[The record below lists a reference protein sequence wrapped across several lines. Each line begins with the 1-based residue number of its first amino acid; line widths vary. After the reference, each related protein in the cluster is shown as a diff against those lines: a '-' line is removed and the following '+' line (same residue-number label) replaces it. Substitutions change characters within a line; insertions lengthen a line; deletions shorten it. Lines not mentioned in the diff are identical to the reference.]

1 MGVGDIDIFTKTY
14 YPLIKEGIKAKS
26 PDCFRCPF
34 HKNRE
39 NCSAECFEDME
50 KIIEKNHSEI
60 SAVIIEPVVQ
70 GAGGMKIYSPMYLKK
85 LRKITEKYNINL
97 IADEIAVG
105 FGRTGKMFA
114 VEHGEIS
121 PDIMCMA
128 KGISAGYYP
137 MSVIGITNKIYEEF
151 YEDYLKG
158 KSFLHSHT
166 YSGNPIGCRI
176 AVEVLKIFEEEK
188 ILEVIEKKGEYLRKK
203 VLEIFNGCEYIGEY
217 RQIGFIGALEFLK
230 NKNTKEDFPK
240 KYRAGYEVYKIGLK
254 NGVILRPLGNVIYF
268 MPPYIVTEK
277 EIDIMVETCRKS
289 VDEYVERL
297 KKEGK
302 L

>member
-1 MGVGDIDIFTKTY
+1 
-14 YPLIKEGIKAKS
+14 
-26 PDCFRCPF
+26 
-34 HKNRE
+34 
-39 NCSAECFEDME
+39 
-50 KIIEKNHSEI
+50 
-60 SAVIIEPVVQ
+60 
-70 GAGGMKIYSPMYLKK
+70 MK
-85 LRKITEKYNINL
+85 KITEKYNINF

-114 VEHGEIS
+114 VEHGGIS

-137 MSVIGITNKIYEEF
+137 MAMIGITNKIYEAF
-151 YEDYLKG
+151 SEDYLKG

-203 VLEIFNGCEYIGEY
+203 VLEIFKDSEYIGEY

-230 NKNTKEDFPK
+230 NKKTKEDFPK
-240 KYRAGYEVYKIGLK
+240 EYRAGYEVYKIGLK

-268 MPPYIVTEK
+268 MPPYIITEK

>member
-1 MGVGDIDIFTKTY
+1 
-14 YPLIKEGIKAKS
+14 
-26 PDCFRCPF
+26 
-34 HKNRE
+34 
-39 NCSAECFEDME
+39 
-50 KIIEKNHSEI
+50 
-60 SAVIIEPVVQ
+60 
-70 GAGGMKIYSPMYLKK
+70 
-85 LRKITEKYNINL
+85 
-97 IADEIAVG
+97 
-105 FGRTGKMFA
+105 
-114 VEHGEIS
+114 
-121 PDIMCMA
+121 MA
-128 KGISAGYYP
+128 
-137 MSVIGITNKIYEEF
+137 VIGITNKIYEVF

-166 YSGNPIGCRI
+166 YSGNPIGRI

-203 VLEIFNGCEYIGEY
+203 VLEIFNGCKYIGEY

-230 NKNTKEDFPK
+230 NKKTKGDFPK
-240 KYRAGYEVYKIGLK
+240 EYRAGYEVYKIGLK

-268 MPPYIVTEK
+268 MPPYIITEK